1 MLGTNARN
9 IQVSQEGK
17 LVEQLFACSQAPED
31 DLAFFQQR
39 WMVGTCEWI
48 LSEPTFK
55 LWVEHASGSRIAW
68 MTAPPASGKSIVS
81 AYIINHMRES
91 GQYCQYFFFKFGDNT
106 KRSPAALLRSIGLQ
120 LSKDIPAF
128 RLEMAK
134 LSREGVTLEQKDARF
149 TWQRIFASVFSQI
162 ILPKPLFWI
171 IDALDESESPK
182 VLLELL
188 QSLSTFRTPIRV
200 LIVSRKTE
208 SLSLAFSRLS
218 VAIPIDIIQRD
229 GQEDTTSDIQLY
241 VEHELKYMRGTE
253 DLKTQVMESIL
264 DRADGN
270 FLWVNL
276 VLEEILGC
284 HTQQAIE
291 RTLEEIPAGMSA
303 LYQRMELAVA
313 NNSKEADRILAKT
326 LLTWIICAHRP
337 LTLKELSQALAPEFP
352 GFLDLRRTI
361 QDVCGQFVVVDHSS
375 HVAMV
380 HKTARDYLTKTPRL
394 RFFIDEKSSHER
406 LFAKTISFLLRPEIR
421 YKLGRYQ
428 ETIRTTE
435 PFLFYAGT
443 SFTYHLRQAANTSED
458 VMDKL
463 VNFFKG
469 RSVLVWVHS
478 LALFGQLEILV
489 TAARVLTWFGGLY
502 GKLNNDRNPLL
513 HRLQDLELLELWATD
528 LVKIVAKFGR
538 HLLDDP
544 AAIYKIV
551 PPLCPRNSIISR
563 QFRESELSA
572 LSVSGIAN
580 STWNDCLA
588 RLSLHAGAKAWKI
601 TCAGRH
607 IAVLG
612 STGSIVLWD
621 SVSFEEICTMRHAEF
636 VTEMCFNSKCDKL
649 VSYGFKTT
657 KIWAIPSGQ
666 LFADIPNPADNK
678 ALAITFTENDAR
690 VLVGSDDKIVRHFY
704 INAVEEGWH
713 ISDPTLLQEK
723 SPVEGGFITSPS
735 YMAFNADATQ
745 IAVAYRGYPLSVWA
759 TNEPHLIGRCRRIVN
774 HRPDHSRPSVGWMAV
789 NRIAWNPVAD
799 YLVGLYKDGCVFKWN
814 PISDENQEARSIA
827 DEIQVSPD
835 GKLFVT
841 SDSNGTI
848 KVWNFAYFSV
858 IYQLSSENLVTGLA
872 FSPDCKR
879 FYDLRGSSINA
890 WEPNSLIRFS
900 NHGETVSDTA
910 SDYQTS
916 TSTYLVS
923 EAWVVSIEPISAL
936 AAAPG
941 SLLYCASHED
951 GTVDLFDKAKG
962 KLLELA
968 EFSTFFAID
977 HLVWGDDGK
986 HIAAAD
992 LGGNIMVKRLN
1003 DPLPGTGMM
1012 QFQVQSLLAGK
1023 ANVVVG
1029 GIHQILLNRDST
1041 RLLVVSQDFGQVWSV
1056 ESGAMIFSGVL
1067 EKGEARRWMNHPFQK
1082 HLLVGV
1088 GSKDLTITRWK
1099 DLTRTASLYFRE
1111 DRFLYGGRWSFETDD
1126 STNTPMS
1133 QLSLNPGTVN
1143 PGSGFEEN
1151 IYVSKAMLTQDGKH
1165 LLVQI
1170 SKAVTQGRSKKCL
1183 LIFEN
1188 SLLERSDHTNSPT
1201 FLDSANVSSQ
1211 IMTKIEVPLG
1221 ILPGKTLVFLDRDLW
1236 MCTLKL
1242 DSITQPDAL
1251 KRHYFMPRDWA
1262 SNESLEQCCMLQDG
1276 TFLFPKDGEVAVITS
1291 NLGEASW

>member
-1 MLGTNARN
+1 MAGTDALE
-9 IQVSQEGK
+9 IQSSQEGK
-17 LVEQLFACSQAPED
+17 LVEQLFACGQAPED
-31 DLAFFQQR
+31 DLAFFRQR

-55 LWVEHASGSRIAW
+55 LWLEHASGSRIAW
-68 MTAPPASGKSIVS
+68 MTAPPASGKSILS
-81 AYIINHMRES
+81 AYIINHVRES
-91 GQYCQYFFFKFGDNT
+91 GQSCQYFFFKFGDNT
-106 KRSPAALLRSIGLQ
+106 KRSPAALLKSIGVQ
-120 LSKDIPAF
+120 MAKEIPAF

-134 LSREGVTLEQKDARF
+134 LSREGVTLEKRDARF
-149 TWQRIFASVFSQI
+149 IWQKIFASVFSQI
-162 ILPKPLFWI
+162 VLPEPLFWV
-171 IDALDESESPK
+171 IDALDESEWPK
-182 VLLELL
+182 ALLELL
-188 QSLSTFRTPIRV
+188 QSLPTFRTPIRI
-200 LIVSRKTE
+200 LIISRKTE
-208 SLSLAFSRLS
+208 SLSLAFDRLS
-218 VAIPIDIIQRD
+218 VAIPIDIIQQD
-229 GQEDTTSDIQLY
+229 GQEDTTSDIRLY

-253 DLKTQVMESIL
+253 DLKMQVMESIL
-264 DRADGN
+264 HRADGN

-284 HTQQAIE
+284 HTQQAV
-291 RTLEEIPAGMSA
+291 RQTLEEIPAGMSA

-326 LLTWIICAHRP
+326 LLTWIVCAHRP
-337 LTLKELSQALAPEFP
+337 LTLKELSQALTPEFP

-361 QDVCGQFVVVDHSS
+361 QDVCGQFIVVDHSS

-380 HKTARDYLTKTPRL
+380 HKTARDYLTKTTSL
-394 RFFIDEKSSHER
+394 RFFIDEKHSHER
-406 LFAKTISFLLRPEIR
+406 LFAKTISYLLRPELR
-421 YKLGRYQ
+421 NKLGRNQ
-428 ETIRTTE
+428 ETIRSTE
-435 PFLFYAGT
+435 PFLFYAAT
-443 SFTYHLRQAANTSED
+443 SFTYHLRQAASTSENA
-458 VMDKL
+458 MDKL

-478 LALFGQLEILV
+478 LALFSQLDILV

-502 GKLNNDRNPLL
+502 GKLNIERNPLL

-528 LVKIVAKFGR
+528 LVKVVAKFGR

-563 QFRESELSA
+563 QFGESELSA

-580 STWNDCLA
+580 PTWNDCLA

-601 TCAGRH
+601 TCAGRY

-612 STGSIVLWD
+612 STGSIILWD
-621 SVSFEEICTMRHAEF
+621 SVNFEEICMMRHAEF
-636 VTEMCFNSKCDKL
+636 VTEMCFNGKCDKL

-666 LFADIPNPADNK
+666 LIADIPNPADNK
-678 ALAITFTENDAR
+678 ALAITFTENDTR

-713 ISDPTLLQEK
+713 TLDPTLLQEK
-723 SPVEGGFITSPS
+723 SLVEGGFITSPS
-735 YMAFNADATQ
+735 YMAFNVDATQ

-759 TNEPHLIGRCRRIVN
+759 TNAPRLIGRCRRVLK
-774 HRPDHSRPSVGWMAV
+774 HQPDRARPSASWMAV
-789 NRIAWNPVAD
+789 NRIAWNHVSD
-799 YLVGLYKDGCVFKWN
+799 HLVGLYKDGCVFKWN
-814 PISDENQEARSIA
+814 PISDENQEARSVA
-827 DEIQVSPD
+827 DEVQVSPD

-879 FYDLRGSSINA
+879 FYDLRGSSVNA

-900 NHGETVSDTA
+900 DHGETVSDTA
-910 SDYQTS
+910 SDYQAS
-916 TSTYLVS
+916 TTPSQVS
-923 EAWVVSIEPISAL
+923 EAWIVSIEPISAL

-951 GTVDLFDKAKG
+951 GTVDLFDKARG
-962 KLLELA
+962 KLLELG
-968 EFSTFFAID
+968 EFCTFLAID
-977 HLVWGDDGK
+977 HLIWGGDGK

-992 LGGNIMVKRLN
+992 LGGNIIVKRLN
-1003 DPLPGTGMM
+1003 APLPGTGMT
-1012 QFQVQSLLAGK
+1012 QFGVQSLLAGK
-1023 ANVVVG
+1023 AKVIVG

-1041 RLLVVSQDFGQVWSV
+1041 RLLVVSQDCGQIWSV
-1056 ESGAMIFSGVL
+1056 ESGGMIFSGAL
-1067 EKGEARRWMNHPFQK
+1067 EKGETRRWMNHPLQRDV
-1082 HLLVGV
+1082 LMGV
-1088 GSKDLTITRWK
+1088 GSKDLTINRWK
-1099 DLTRTASLYFRE
+1099 DLTGVASLHFRE
-1111 DRFLYGGRWSFETDD
+1111 DRFHYGGRSSFE
-1126 STNTPMS
+1126 STNTPLS
-1133 QLSLNPGTVN
+1133 QLSLKPSTANPR
-1143 PGSGFEEN
+1143 SGFQEN
-1151 IYVSKAMLTQDGKH
+1151 IYVNKAMLTQDGKH
-1165 LLVQI
+1165 LLVHI

-1201 FLDSANVSSQ
+1201 FLDSVDVSSK
-1211 IMTKIEVPLG
+1211 IMTHIEVPLG
-1221 ILPGKTLVFLDRDLW
+1221 ILPGKILVFLDRDLW
-1236 MCTLKL
+1236 MCTLRL
-1242 DSITQPDAL
+1242 DSISQLDAL

-1276 TFLFPKDGEVAVITS
+1276 TFLCPKDGEVAVITS